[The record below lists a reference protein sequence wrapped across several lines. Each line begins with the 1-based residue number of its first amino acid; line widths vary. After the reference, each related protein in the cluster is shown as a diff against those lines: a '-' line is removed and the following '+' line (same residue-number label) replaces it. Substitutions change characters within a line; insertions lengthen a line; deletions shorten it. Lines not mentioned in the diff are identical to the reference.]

1 MTSRLQDVLALMQPL
16 ILERVPETTFEVLTQ
31 LAQHANNAAPRVA
44 FVRTRDRVTPA
55 DKSARPRRLALIRS
69 TVAAFVWGVDDEQTE
84 ELEHAIVFALHH
96 TAPTSLRAITGEWE
110 APEVANF
117 GQAVTLFFEV
127 DIPVEDRAV
136 DVRTGLSA
144 TPKTPAGATG
154 DGELTPG
161 EPS

>member
-1 MTSRLQDVLALMQPL
+1 MTSRLQTVLTSMTTL
-16 ILERVPETTFEVLTQ
+16 IGERVPGVTFEVLTQ
-31 LAQHANNAAPRVA
+31 LAQHANNAAPRIA

-96 TAPTSLRAITGEWE
+96 VAPTSIRAITAEWE
-110 APEVANF
+110 APEIANF
-117 GQAVTLFFEV
+117 GQATTLFFEV

-136 DVRTGLSA
+136 QTRSGLS
-144 TPKTPAGATG
+144 TVPKTPAGASG